1 MQIPFSAYAD
11 DCTVTGEIELPA
23 DRLSD
28 FLATAYEFDVAGAA
42 FRALDDGHVVEVPST
57 PVLRDDLCVVAATG
71 PRGRED
77 RRVWTREHPVRVR
90 VGPYV
95 VVGYLHAAPT
105 IDPLK
110 SLERRPVLALTSS
123 VLEYTEAGTPVRVEL
138 DAALVNRAKVEAVV
152 AATEGDL
159 RLARGL
165 TIEIPAD
172 SRAKDLT
179 GDAWNAPEPEPGE
192 A

>member
-11 DCTVTGEIELPA
+11 DCTVTGEIDLPA

-28 FLATAYEFDVAGAA
+28 FLATTYEFDVAGAA
-42 FRALDDGHVVEVPST
+42 FRALDDGRVVEAEST
-57 PVLRDDLCVVAATG
+57 QILRDDLCVVAATG

-77 RRVWTREHPVRVR
+77 RRIWTRQHPVRVR

-95 VVGYLHAAPT
+95 VVGYMHAPPT
-105 IDPLK
+105 IDPVK
-110 SLERRPVLALTSS
+110 SLDRRHVLALTSS
-123 VLEYTEAGTPVRVEL
+123 VLEYTEAGEPVRVEL
-138 DAALVNRAKVEAVV
+138 DAALVNQAKVEAVV
-152 AATEGDL
+152 VATEGDL

-165 TIEIPAD
+165 TIDVPAD

-179 GDAWNAPEPEPGE
+179 GDAWDPPIREPGE